1 MTDMLRL
8 AEETFKLVQI
18 YAIIEEQAITKKIRF
33 TFGYENLKY
42 ASKFW

>member
-18 YAIIEEQAITKKIRF
+18 YAIIEEQAITKKIA
-33 TFGYENLKY
+33 LLLAMKI
-42 ASKFW
+42 